1 MANYEEA
8 KVKLTNTQLDK
19 LKSVAKSKTGTTLKV
34 TKKNV
39 QDIEFP
45 HELFIT
51 SRQKTKIKNA
61 FANNM
66 STDVK
71 LSKAQWSK
79 VIQSG

>member
-66 STDVK
+66 STDIK

>member
-19 LKSVAKSKTGTTLKV
+19 LKSVAKSKTGTLKV